1 MVDCTLLPV
10 LTFISKKQSKP
21 TKNTLEA
28 TYHLLDY
35 AATHPN
41 HKITFRACDMQ
52 LRVQS
57 DGSHLSQEKAGSI
70 AGGLHY
76 CCNIDDGPQIING
89 AILALC
95 STIST
100 VCGSASETEYAS
112 LYINGQHA
120 YFERTILAALQYPQ
134 QPTTIYAD
142 NIAAV
147 GVANDTIKLRK
158 SKSYDMRYHWI
169 RDRTRRKIFNVI
181 WVAGETTNDADF
193 FTNIQPSNRHQYFV
207 SRFVHT

>member
-1 MVDCTLLPV
+1 MGATVDESPPAISAEKSFIMEVVGVFLFYARIVDCTLLPV

-28 TYHLLDY
+28 TYQLLDY
-35 AATHPN
+35 AASHRN
-41 HKITFRACDMQ
+41 HKITLRACDMQ

-95 STIST
+95 STIPT

-112 LYINGQHA
+112 LYINGQHI
-120 YFERTILAALQYPQ
+120 YFERTTSLTL
-134 QPTTIYAD
+134 
-142 NIAAV
+142 
-147 GVANDTIKLRK
+147 
-158 SKSYDMRYHWI
+158 
-169 RDRTRRKIFNVI
+169 
-181 WVAGETTNDADF
+181 TN
-193 FTNIQPSNRHQYFV
+193 
-207 SRFVHT
+207 